1 MNSFWQQQWGEN
13 TILAYALVAGV
24 IVVVWSFRRYLS
36 SVLAGWLFRWLGKVL
51 NTVERSQ
58 FNALVITPLERFVL
72 VLVLTIALYRLQ
84 FPAALNF
91 SVYTFEFRDI
101 LHAIGKLLIIA
112 TLTSLL
118 LRGIDFAAILLEK
131 RASRTP
137 DLSDNQLIV
146 FFKDFF
152 KVILVI
158 NAVLLVLSFVFGF
171 NIGSLV
177 TGLSIVGAAIAL
189 ALRESLENLI
199 ASFIIFFDKPFIT
212 GDLVKV
218 NAITGTVEKIGL
230 RSTRIRTEQ
239 KTFVTVPNKQMV
251 DSVLDNLS
259 LRSQRRADIKLE
271 LSAKATPAQLEEL
284 LAAIRAL
291 LQDPRIE
298 QSSVLLSEIRSGAV
312 CIDADYYTA
321 PLPLDAFNHL
331 RETIN
336 MQVLALVHQLQLE
349 WPADGRPYRVG

>member
-1 MNSFWQQQWGEN
+1 MNSFWHQEWGDN
-13 TILAYALVAGV
+13 SIQAYTVVGLV
-24 IVVVWSFRRYLS
+24 IVLVWLFRRYLS
-36 SVLAGWLFRWLGKVL
+36 SLLAGWLFRWLGRVL
-51 NTVERSQ
+51 NTVERDQ
-58 FNALVITPLERFVL
+58 FNALVIAPLERFVL
-72 VLVLTIALYRLQ
+72 VLVLTLALYRLQ
-84 FPAALNF
+84 FPSALNF
-91 SVYTFEFRDI
+91 DIYRFEARDI
-101 LHAIGKLLIIA
+101 VHAIGKLLFIA

-118 LRGIDFAAILLEK
+118 LRAIDFAAILLEK

-251 DSVLDNLS
+251 DSILDNLS

-271 LSAKATPAQLEEL
+271 LSAKATPAQLETL
-284 LAAIRAL
+284 LAEIRTL
-291 LQDPRIE
+291 LKDPAIE
-298 QSSVLLSEIRSGAV
+298 QFSVLLSDIRSGAV
-312 CIDADYYTA
+312 CVEADYYTA
-321 PLPLDAFNHL
+321 PLPLDDFNRL
-331 RETIN
+331 REKIN
-336 MQVLALVHQLQLE
+336 MQVLTLVHQLQLE
-349 WPADGRPYRVG
+349 WPADGRPLK

>member
-1 MNSFWQQQWGEN
+1 MNSFWHQEWGN
-13 TILAYALVAGV
+13 NSIQAYTVVGLV
-24 IVVVWSFRRYLS
+24 IVLVWLFRRYLS
-36 SVLAGWLFRWLGKVL
+36 SMLAGWLFRWLGRVL
-51 NTVERSQ
+51 NTVERGQ
-58 FNALVITPLERFVL
+58 FNALVIAPLERFVL
-72 VLVLTIALYRLQ
+72 VLVLTLALYRLQ
-84 FPAALNF
+84 FPSALNID
-91 SVYTFEFRDI
+91 VYRFEARDI
-101 LHAIGKLLIIA
+101 VHAIGKLLFIA

-118 LRGIDFAAILLEK
+118 LRAIDFAAILLEQ

-251 DSVLDNLS
+251 DSILDNLS

-271 LSAKATPAQLEEL
+271 LSAKATPTQLETL
-284 LAAIRAL
+284 LAEIRKL
-291 LQDPRIE
+291 LKDPAIE
-298 QSSVLLSEIRSGAV
+298 QFSVLLSDIRSGAV
-312 CIDADYYTA
+312 CVEADYYTA
-321 PLPLDAFNHL
+321 PLPLDDFNRL
-331 RETIN
+331 REKIN
-336 MQVLALVHQLQLE
+336 MQVLTLVHQLQLE
-349 WPADGRPYRVG
+349 WPVDGRPLK

>member
-1 MNSFWQQQWGEN
+1 MNSFWHQEWGDN
-13 TILAYALVAGV
+13 SIQAYTVVGLV
-24 IVVVWSFRRYLS
+24 IVLVWLFRRYLS
-36 SVLAGWLFRWLGKVL
+36 SLLAGWLFRWLGRVL
-51 NTVERSQ
+51 NTVERDQ
-58 FNALVITPLERFVL
+58 FNALVIAPLERFVL
-72 VLVLTIALYRLQ
+72 VLVLTLALYRLQ
-84 FPAALNF
+84 FPSALNIDI
-91 SVYTFEFRDI
+91 YRFEARDI
-101 LHAIGKLLIIA
+101 VHAIGKLLFIA

-118 LRGIDFAAILLEK
+118 LRAIDFAAILLEK

-251 DSVLDNLS
+251 DSILDNLS

-271 LSAKATPAQLEEL
+271 LSAKATPAQLETL
-284 LAAIRAL
+284 LAEIRTL
-291 LQDPRIE
+291 LKDPAIE
-298 QSSVLLSEIRSGAV
+298 QFSVLLSDIRSGAV
-312 CIDADYYTA
+312 CVEADYYTA
-321 PLPLDAFNHL
+321 PLPLDDFNRL
-331 RETIN
+331 REKIN
-336 MQVLALVHQLQLE
+336 MQVLTLVHQLQLE
-349 WPADGRPYRVG
+349 WPADGRPLK

>member
-1 MNSFWQQQWGEN
+1 MGSFWQQQWGEN
-13 TILAYALVAGV
+13 TIQAYTIVGVVILLV
-24 IVVVWSFRRYLS
+24 WLFRRYLS
-36 SVLAGWLFRWLGKVL
+36 SLLAGWLFRWLGSVL
-51 NTVERSQ
+51 TKVERSQ
-58 FNALVITPLERFVL
+58 FDALVITPLQRFVVVV
-72 VLVLTIALYRLQ
+72 VLIIALYRLQ
-84 FPAALNF
+84 FPSALN
-91 SVYTFEFRDI
+91 VEIYRFEARDI
-101 LHAIGKLLIIA
+101 AHAIGKLLLIA

-118 LRGIDFAAILLEK
+118 LRGIDFAAILLER
-131 RASRTP
+131 RASKTP

-152 KVILVI
+152 KVI

-171 NIGSLV
+171 DIGSLV

-218 NAITGTVEKIGL
+218 HAITGTVEKIGL

-251 DSVLDNLS
+251 DSILDNLS

-271 LSAKATPAQLEEL
+271 LSAKATPAQLEAL
-284 LAAIRAL
+284 VSAIRSL
-291 LQDPRIE
+291 LQDPLIE
-298 QSSVLLSEIRSGAV
+298 QSSVLLSDIRSGSV
-312 CIDADYYTA
+312 FIDADYYTA
-321 PLPLDAFNHL
+321 PLPLDAFNSL
-331 RETIN
+331 REKIN
-336 MQVLALVHQLQLE
+336 IQVLSLVHEMELE
-349 WPADGRPYRVG
+349 WPVDGRTPRLA